1 MSETRPAGIERW
13 RLPEVEGPIIGRAR
27 EDRRT
32 LPSEETLGAALRN
45 AELRGY
51 AAGIARAQAE
61 TAAGLAAREERI
73 KRLDG
78 ILTLLG
84 RPLEAL
90 DEAVGSELAQLALA
104 VGKHLARRELKCE
117 PSQVIALVRESIAL
131 LPLSSREVK
140 VHLHPEDAAILRERL
155 APVTSERAWTL
166 IEDPT
171 LTRGGCIVR
180 SESSRIDARVESRI
194 AAVAASLFGEERDPR
209 QST

>member
-1 MSETRPAGIERW
+1 MSETRPVGIERW

-27 EDRRT
+27 EDRRKP
-32 LPSEETLGAALRN
+32 PSEESLGAALRN
-45 AELRGY
+45 AEIRGY
-51 AAGIARAQAE
+51 EAGIARAQAQ
-61 TAAGLAAREERI
+61 TAAGLAALEERLM
-73 KRLDG
+73 RLDG
-78 ILTLLG
+78 ILKLLA
-84 RPLEAL
+84 RPLDAL
-90 DEAVGSELAQLALA
+90 DDAVESELARLALA
-104 VGKHLARRELKCE
+104 IGKHLARRELKCE
-117 PSQVIALVRESIAL
+117 PAQVIALVRESVAL

-140 VHLHPEDAAILRERL
+140 VHLHPEDAATLRERL
-155 APVTSERAWTL
+155 APAVSERAWTL